1 MSEPRSGVSSGSAH
15 ARLGVR
21 WGHLASHHDPR
32 EPHPDMSRPLKKI
45 VAAYRRH
52 TLGHTAASFD
62 GDTPGVDRH
71 HRRIVEALLAL
82 RDHGADGERALLD
95 LLEDDE
101 TAVRGWA
108 ATHALEFDESLAIQ
122 ILEEV
127 ANDPRLV
134 GIEAQAVLEEW
145 RARRIDVS

>member
-1 MSEPRSGVSSGSAH
+1 
-15 ARLGVR
+15 
-21 WGHLASHHDPR
+21 
-32 EPHPDMSRPLKKI
+32 MSRALKKI

-52 TLGHTAASFD
+52 ALGHAAAAWD
-62 GDTPGVDRH
+62 GDTHGADRH

-95 LLEDDE
+95 LLEDEDF
-101 TAVRGWA
+101 AIRGWA
-108 ATHALEFDESLAIQ
+108 ATHALKLDERRAIQ

-145 RARRIDVS
+145 RAGRIDVS